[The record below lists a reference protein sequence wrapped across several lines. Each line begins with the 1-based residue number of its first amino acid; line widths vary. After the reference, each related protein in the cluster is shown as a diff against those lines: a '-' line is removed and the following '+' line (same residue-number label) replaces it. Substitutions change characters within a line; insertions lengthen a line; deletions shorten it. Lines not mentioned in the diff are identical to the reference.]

1 MSGYE
6 NGSGAEGRATPMTSP
21 EVRPI
26 ARTEN
31 LLSTELASGEV
42 VVFDK
47 ERNRAHCLNP
57 AAAVVWRG
65 CDGRRTASELAAFVA
80 EATGTAP
87 DETVVWA
94 SVMELR
100 KLRLLKGIPDAVVP
114 GVGLTRREA
123 LVRAGARAAAAAAL
137 VPLVHTVLAPKSAAA
152 ASCLQSGAACTAGA
166 ECCSGS
172 CVGNVCA

>member
-1 MSGYE
+1 
-6 NGSGAEGRATPMTSP
+6 MTSN

-26 ARTEN
+26 ARVDG

-57 AAAVVWRG
+57 AAAVVWRC
-65 CDGRRTASELAAFVA
+65 CDGRRTLSELAAFVA
-80 EATGTAP
+80 AETGTAT
-87 DETVVWA
+87 DETVVRA

-100 KLRLLKGIPDAVVP
+100 KLNLLDVTPEAVVP

-123 LVRAGARAAAAAAL
+123 LIRAGARAAAAAAL
-137 VPLVHTVLAPKSAAA
+137 VPLVHTVLAPKPAAA
-152 ASCLQSGAACTAGA
+152 SSCLQSGAACSVGSQ
-166 ECCSGS
+166 CCSGS